1 MTNSS
6 ANIFHPDCDLCTR
19 RRNRLECALKHL
31 ECTRKKSLE
40 DPALSNGFALEGAQR
55 YVDEVRSSHPEHPMN
70 PGPEPEGGQPC
81 KPAPAQSKPDENDET
96 VALDSEYMLKSSFLK
111 QQEIVE
117 RMMEIERTRGIMIP
131 GGNKHVDT
139 LRKLAVAMMRKE
151 FEQRK
156 SQTDATD

>member
-1 MTNSS
+1 
-6 ANIFHPDCDLCTR
+6 
-19 RRNRLECALKHL
+19 
-31 ECTRKKSLE
+31 
-40 DPALSNGFALEGAQR
+40 
-55 YVDEVRSSHPEHPMN
+55 VDEVRSSHPEHPMN
-70 PGPEPEGGQPC
+70 PGPEPEGVQPS
-81 KPAPAQSKPDENDET
+81 KPADEHDET
-96 VALDSEYMLKSSFLK
+96 AALDSEYMLKSSFLK